1 VKRKTIILGMV
12 VALTLVLVAPG
23 AVLAAKPTDFIA
35 LGNLDTIDE
44 GEPFA
49 AGQSERWVV
58 PERTITGA
66 ISGAITG
73 NYILTYKANVAADQ
87 SGNFHGEMVV
97 NEGEYV
103 IKVNGNSSLGI
114 TPIGYP
120 GLILSGHWT
129 LIDGAQGNGSFDAWL
144 IPIIEGGHIIGIHA
158 GAIEMSGKWHP

>member
-1 VKRKTIILGMV
+1 MV

-23 AVLAAKPTDFIA
+23 AALAAKPADFIA
-35 LGNLDTIDE
+35 IGSLETIDE
-44 GEPFA
+44 GDPFA
-49 AGQSERWVV
+49 AGQSGRWVV

-66 ISGAITG
+66 ISGPITG
-73 NYILTYKANVAADQ
+73 DFILTYRANVAADQ

-103 IKVNGNSSLGI
+103 IKVNGNSSPGI
-114 TPIGYP
+114 TPLEYP

-144 IPIIEGGHIIGIHA
+144 IPIIEEGHIIGIHA
-158 GAIEMSGKWHP
+158 GVIEMSGKWQP